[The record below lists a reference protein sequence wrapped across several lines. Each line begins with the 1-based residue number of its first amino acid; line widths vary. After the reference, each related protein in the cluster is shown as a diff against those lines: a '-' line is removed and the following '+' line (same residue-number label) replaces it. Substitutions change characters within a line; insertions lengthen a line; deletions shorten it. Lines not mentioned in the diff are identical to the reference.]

1 MKIIIIFIVLVVN
14 RIVLCMDSQEYARIS
29 SFLANGQLP
38 PVSETSGSYAKRS
51 NWTRQ
56 ASKFELRDG
65 KLFRDNKPVLRC
77 KDQEQAFLE
86 HHCCNSAGKT
96 FKTITEKYYYRG
108 HKKWIE

>member
-29 SFLANGQLP
+29 SFLENGQLP
-38 PVSETSGSYAKRS
+38 PVSDTSGSYAKRS

-65 KLFRDNKPVLRC
+65 KLFRDNKPVLQY